1 MCKKS
6 SDARDASDPFTFL
19 FITSLPPGK
28 QPERQDALSPI
39 QQAMFL
45 EPLARTKQLTAF
57 QWWLEIPPPP
67 HEHLL
72 RTFSDA

>member
-1 MCKKS
+1 MVKRFKKILQVSIGGSMCKKS

-28 QPERQDALSPI
+28 QPGRQDALSPI

-45 EPLARTKQLTAF
+45 EPLARTKKM
-57 QWWLEIPPPP
+57 
-67 HEHLL
+67 
-72 RTFSDA
+72 

>member
-28 QPERQDALSPI
+28 QPGRQDALSPI

-45 EPLARTKQLTAF
+45 EPLARTKKM
-57 QWWLEIPPPP
+57 
-67 HEHLL
+67 
-72 RTFSDA
+72 